1 MAKQRNDRAP
11 NQRQLRVGELIRHT
25 LAQILEGGELHQP
38 VLQQTPVTITEVRV
52 SPDLRNAT
60 VFATPLGGGDP
71 TPMLEAL
78 QRPKPYLRRRIAA
91 IVKLRTAPNLSFK
104 ADESFDNADYMN
116 NLLRQPDVIR
126 DLGKDDD
133 EDDDNGA

>member
-78 QRPKPYLRRRIAA
+78 QRAKPYLRRRIAA
-91 IVKLRTAPNLSFK
+91 ACRSMAGLLSTSRL
-104 ADESFDNADYMN
+104 ASHRPRRLDGSA
-116 NLLRQPDVIR
+116 
-126 DLGKDDD
+126 G
-133 EDDDNGA
+133 